1 MIINRGAKMEQYV
14 MKGGAPLN
22 GEVTISGAKNAA
34 LGILAASIMT
44 DETVTLENL
53 PDVRD
58 IRVLLQAVQEIGA
71 KVEYL
76 DRNTV
81 KINGSQISSVSIDY
95 EFIRKIR
102 ASYYLL
108 GALLGKYRKSQVALP
123 GGCNIGSR
131 PIDQHIKGF
140 KALGASVEISQG
152 MIATEAEAL
161 VGSHIYMDVVSV
173 GATINVMMAA
183 AMAEGKSII
192 ENAAKEPHI
201 VDVANFLNSMGAKI
215 KGAGTDVIRVEG
227 VSKLH
232 GTVYSIIPDQ
242 IEAGTF
248 MCMAAATK
256 GDVIIKNVIP
266 KHLEAISAKLVEMG
280 AVVEEYDDAV
290 RVIGRKEPL
299 GATHIKTLPYPGFP
313 TDMQPQFAT
322 LLALSE
328 GSSIVT
334 ESIFENRFKY
344 VDELARMGAKITVEG
359 NTAFIEGVKGFSGAK
374 VSAPDLRAG
383 AALVMAGLAGTGI
396 TIVDQIEY
404 IQRGYEAFE
413 DKLVGLGANI
423 VRMPVDDE
431 KALQKFTLK
440 VG

>member
-1 MIINRGAKMEQYV
+1 MEQYI
-14 MKGGAPLN
+14 MKGGNPLR

-44 DETVTLENL
+44 DETVILENL
-53 PDVRD
+53 PNVRD
-58 IRVLLQAVQEIGA
+58 IRVLLQAMQEIGA
-71 KVEYL
+71 KVEYI
-76 DRNTV
+76 DDNTV
-81 KINGSQISSVSIDY
+81 KINGSEISSVSIDY

-140 KALGASVEISQG
+140 KALGAQVRIEQG
-152 MIATEAEAL
+152 MIATEAENL
-161 VGSHIYMDVVSV
+161 VGTHIYMDVVSV

-201 VDVANFLNSMGAKI
+201 VDVANFLNSMGANI
-215 KGAGTDVIRVEG
+215 KGAGTDVIRVQG
-227 VSKLH
+227 VEKLH
-232 GTVYSIIPDQ
+232 GTEYSIIPDQ

-248 MCMAAATK
+248 MCMAVATK
-256 GDVIIKNVIP
+256 GDVVIKNVIP
-266 KHLEAISAKLVEMG
+266 KHLEAISAKLIEIG
-280 AVVEEYDDAV
+280 ATVEEYDDAV
-290 RVIGRKEPL
+290 RVTGSEKRL
-299 GATHIKTLPYPGFP
+299 GSTHIKTLPYPGFP
-313 TDMQPQFAT
+313 TDMQPQIAT

-344 VDELARMGAKITVEG
+344 VDELARMGAKITVES
-359 NTAFIEGVKGFSGAK
+359 NTAFIEGVQEFSAAK

-383 AALVMAGLAGTGI
+383 AALVMAGLAADGI
-396 TIVDQIEY
+396 TTVDQIEY
-404 IQRGYEAFE
+404 VQRGYEAFE
-413 DKLVGLGANI
+413 EKLRGLGAVI
-423 VRMPVDDE
+423 ERIPVDDE
-431 KALQKFTLK
+431 RAVRKFELK
-440 VG
+440 VS